1 MFDGLEGERGVA
13 EEDAGGPGALG
24 VRGGSGGWRA
34 VREAV
39 AGAGEGDGGEDEERR
54 RGGEVGLRGGRALD
68 QPRRCAAAVAAGRG
82 TTPLAAVRDGERHV
96 CFALTDFPFV
106 PRLRSASS
114 TCLRDARR

>member
-24 VRGGSGGWRA
+24 VGAAAAGGGR

-68 QPRRCAAAVAAGRG
+68 QPPAPRPAATAAG